1 MRNLPQPFV
10 ELIAPTSPEHFFSDH
25 WEKRHLHISGRDRHR
40 FEHFFSLRD
49 IDRWCMTT
57 RSGDRDSV
65 LLITSAQSGQGMK
78 AETRKFRPRDIKVD
92 GLYEAFNNGQSIVLN
107 RLEDSWLPIAPLVET
122 LGAVFCG
129 EIGVNVYLTP
139 KNAQTFPVHVD
150 DHDVFVLQVH
160 GEKVWR
166 LHELRMLS
174 IDRLPLKNSLKT
186 TADWGAQRLAAPLQA
201 EILLR
206 PGDLLFIPRGM
217 PHCAIAQET
226 SSLHITVS
234 ITPLYWTDFL
244 KAAIEQATI
253 SCADLRKALPP
264 RFVGDLDAAEAMRD
278 EWANVFEQL
287 ARAISF
293 DDTLDVLRRN
303 RLQAQ
308 GLPRDGH
315 FAHLERAQEVT
326 TSSLLERRPGVLC
339 VVEAYEADDFAT
351 IRFAARSVRGA
362 RRLLKVFEF
371 VRDHEQF
378 RVSEMPGLDADGQIV
393 MARRLIKEG
402 LLRFAEKT
410 HRADSKGEPGGSVG
424 RGGAVKRPI
433 LAAPARARG
442 QKGATQA

>member
-1 MRNLPQPFV
+1 MGHFSQSFV
-10 ELIAPTSPEHFFSDH
+10 EFIAPASAERFFSDY
-25 WEKRHLHISGRDRHR
+25 WEKSHFHIQAHNAHR
-40 FEHFFSLRD
+40 FENIFSLRD

-65 LLITSAQSGQGMK
+65 LLVSSVQSAEGRRT
-78 AETRKFRPRDIKVD
+78 ETKKFRPRDIKVD
-92 GLYEAFNNGQSIVLN
+92 NLYEAFNDGQSIVLN
-107 RLEDSWLPIAPLVET
+107 HLEDSWLPAAPLVET
-122 LGAVFCG
+122 LGSVFCG

-150 DHDVFVLQVH
+150 DHDVFILQVQ

-174 IDRLPLKNSLKT
+174 VDRLPLKANLNT
-186 TADWGAQRLAAPLQA
+186 TADWGAQRLATPLQA
-201 EILLR
+201 ELTLR

-234 ITPLYWTDFL
+234 ITPLYWTDFF

-253 SCADLRKALPP
+253 SCSDLRRTLPP
-264 RFVGDLDAAEAMRD
+264 CFVSDQGAAEAMRG
-278 EWANVFEQL
+278 EWKNIFERFAQS
-287 ARAISF
+287 ISF

-315 FAHLERAQEVT
+315 FAHLDKAHEVT
-326 TSSLLERRPGVLC
+326 ASTMIERRPGVLC
-339 VVEAYEADDFAT
+339 LVEAYDPHDFAT
-351 IRFAARSVRGA
+351 IRFADRSVRGG
-362 RRLLKVFEF
+362 RRLLRVFEF
-371 VRDHEQF
+371 VRDNERF
-378 RVSEMPGLDADGQIV
+378 RVSELPGLNTEGQVV

-402 LLRFAEKT
+402 LLRFAEDF
-410 HRADSKGEPGGSVG
+410 HQGDFHES
-424 RGGAVKRPI
+424 
-433 LAAPARARG
+433 
-442 QKGATQA
+442 ATGVLEKV